1 MADYARSLLD
11 QTAVLAVEADL
22 ADWAEQHHSVH
33 LPDDE
38 YPHADTSGGALW
50 AAQF

>member
-1 MADYARSLLD
+1 MADYARSLLA

-22 ADWAEQHHSVH
+22 VDWAEQHHSVH

-38 YPHADTSGGALW
+38 YPHADTRADALW

>member
-1 MADYARSLLD
+1 MADRARSLLA

-22 ADWAEQHHSVH
+22 VDWAEQHHSVH

-38 YPHADTSGGALW
+38 YPRADAHPYALS
-50 AAQF
+50 ASQF